1 MIYWGVHI
9 SKNGGDQE
17 PKNVGFK
24 WGKSPQSSIND
35 EIFPFFNQLLGYL
48 VANYPRIVS
57 GLFHPSDW
65 CGLTLL
71 IHTYPIY
78 NWGYNPLTKWD
89 EPPSSPLTMESL
101 TPNQQDM
108 QDTLS
113 ALRPPSRLT
122 DWQMGRSATSFRD
135 FWCCGQLEI
144 TSLDGD
150 DLAYLP

>member
-1 MIYWGVHI
+1 M
-9 SKNGGDQE
+9 
-17 PKNVGFK
+17 
-24 WGKSPQSSIND
+24 GKSPKSSISMRFSLFST
-35 EIFPFFNQLLGYL
+35 IQLL
-48 VANYPRIVS
+48 NY
-57 GLFHPSDW
+57 
-65 CGLTLL
+65 
-71 IHTYPIY
+71 
-78 NWGYNPLTKWD
+78 WG
-89 EPPSSPLTMESL
+89 SPMTMESL

-150 DLAYLP
+150 DLAYLPYFGYHWDIIGILFNIYICICIYIYIDIYLCIFIYLFILCLYLCPIFQEIIPKWLGSFTNPQ